1 MSLTTRILIVDDHAH
16 VREDLC
22 MVLQLAG
29 GIEVVGEAGDGQTAI
44 DQTRALKPD
53 IVLMDLEMPGMN
65 GLDAIREIKS
75 QRLARIIVLSVH
87 GYPAAQEAA
96 RLAGCDAFL
105 VKGIDFSTILRTI
118 TQVLTNNS
126 NLSIA

>member
-1 MSLTTRILIVDDHAH
+1 MSLKIRILIADDHAH
-16 VREDLC
+16 VRDDLR
-22 MVLQLAG
+22 MVLQLTD
-29 GIEVVGEAGDGQTAI
+29 GIEVVGEAADGQAAI
-44 DQTRALKPD
+44 DQTRTLRPD

-65 GLDAIREIKS
+65 GLEAIREIKR
-75 QRLARIIVLSVH
+75 QKLTKIIVLSVH

-118 TQVLTNNS
+118 NQVLANNS